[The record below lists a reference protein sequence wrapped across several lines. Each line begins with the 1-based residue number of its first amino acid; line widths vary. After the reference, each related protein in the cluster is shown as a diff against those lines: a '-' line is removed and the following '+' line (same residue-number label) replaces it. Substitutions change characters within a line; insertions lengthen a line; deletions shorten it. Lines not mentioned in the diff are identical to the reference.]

1 MPSCLT
7 VAMCAR
13 YRHSRQP
20 ARNRTFC
27 TNHRAPPG
35 IESHLLEEIALA
47 NQWISKERLLQ
58 EAKTLAKTG
67 YG

>member
-1 MPSCLT
+1 VCWISTLT
-7 VAMCAR
+7 TACSKQA
-13 YRHSRQP
+13 
-20 ARNRTFC
+20 FC